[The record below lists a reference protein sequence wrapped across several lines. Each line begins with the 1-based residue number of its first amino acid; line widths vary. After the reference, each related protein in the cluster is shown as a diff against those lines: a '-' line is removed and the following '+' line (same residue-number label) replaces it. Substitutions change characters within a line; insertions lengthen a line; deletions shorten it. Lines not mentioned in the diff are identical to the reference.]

1 MSAYENLSAK
11 LKKYNQSH
19 LIRWWNELNTA
30 EQEHLAAQI
39 EGIDFHALSALIAS
53 HVMKHPAPPMPDTF
67 EPAPF
72 FPLRPVDASMEAYYD
87 KAAEHGEALLRAGRV
102 ACLTVAGGQGTR
114 LGFDGPKGTYPIAP
128 VTGKTL
134 FNLFADAI
142 ARNQEKYG
150 ARIHWFIMTSQINN
164 AATVKFFEDNGFF
177 ALDRDQV
184 HFFIQGTMPAVGYD
198 AKVLMES
205 KSSLA
210 LSPDGHGGT
219 LWALRTSGALDK
231 MAECGIDFVSYFQ
244 VDNPLVPVVDPKFI
258 GLHALEKSQMSA
270 ISLSKTGPFEK
281 LGNFCTSHGRTWI
294 IEYSDLPAE
303 LAESRNPDGSLLFV
317 AGSPAIHVISRAFIE
332 DLSANGKPG
341 LPWHRADKK
350 VGFIDENGE
359 FVKPEQPN
367 AVKFESFIF
376 DAMPMAERTMLL
388 EADRAE
394 EFAPTKNATG
404 VDSAESCR
412 EMMVAQAKRRLSA
425 CGVDVSQAGLVEL
438 SPRRVVSDSDAAEYC
453 AERGIK
459 TVKGEKVY
467 LE

>member
-1 MSAYENLSAK
+1 MSTYEELSAK
-11 LKKYNQSH
+11 LAKYKQSH
-19 LIRWWNELNTA
+19 LLRWWSELNAA
-30 EQEHLAAQI
+30 ERKNLATQI
-39 EGIDFHALSALIAS
+39 DGIDFRTLAALIDS
-53 HVMKHPAPPMPDTF
+53 HVMKRPAPPMPDTF

-72 FPLRPVDASMEAYYD
+72 FSLRPANAAMEAYYD
-87 KAAEHGEALLRAGRV
+87 KATEYGESLLCSGKV

-150 ARIHWFIMTSQINN
+150 AKIPWFIMTSRTNN
-164 AATVKFFEDNGFF
+164 DATVTFFEKNKFFG
-177 ALDRDQV
+177 LDRGQV
-184 HFFIQGTMPAVGYD
+184 CFFVQGTMPAVGYD
-198 AKVLMES
+198 GKLLMES

-231 MAECGIDFVSYFQ
+231 MAEQGIDFVSYFQ

-294 IEYSDLPAE
+294 IEYSDLPPE
-303 LAESRNPDGSLLFV
+303 LAESRNPDGSLRFV
-317 AGSPAIHVISRAFIE
+317 AGSPAIHIISRSFIE
-332 DLSANGKPG
+332 DLTANGKPG

-350 VGFIDENGE
+350 VGCIDESGA
-359 FVKPEQPN
+359 FATPDKPN
-367 AVKFESFIF
+367 AVKFESFVF

-412 EMMVAQAKRRLSA
+412 AMMVAQAKRRLSV
-425 CGVDVSQAGLVEL
+425 CGVDVSQAGLIEI
-438 SPRRVVSDSDAAEYC
+438 SPRRVVCDADAAEYC
-453 AERGIK
+453 AKRGIK
-459 TVKGEKVY
+459 SVAGEKVY